1 MKKKTS
7 IFAAG
12 LLSVAV
18 IGTAIAQESENPAVK
33 ARTSIMELYAFNLAT
48 LGGMAKG
55 ETEYD
60 AEAATRAANNLVVLT
75 QLDQSAMWP
84 AGSDNVSDPSTRA
97 LPAIWEN
104 FPDVGAK
111 GQAMADA
118 ALAMQAA
125 AGQDVEALKGAMGDL
140 GGACSAC
147 HKAYRAPQN

>member
-1 MKKKTS
+1 MFRKFS
-7 IFAAG
+7 VLAAG
-12 LLSVAV
+12 LLSVAA
-18 IGTAIAQESENPAVK
+18 IGSAIAQESENPAVK
-33 ARTSIMELYAFNLAT
+33 ARTSIMQLYAFNLGT

-55 ETEYD
+55 ETEYN

-75 QLDQSAMWP
+75 QIDQSAMWP

-118 ALAMQAA
+118 AVAMQAA
-125 AGQDVEALKGAMGDL
+125 AGQNVEALKGAMGNL

-147 HKAYRAPQN
+147 HKAYRAPED

>member
-1 MKKKTS
+1 MMKKFS

-12 LLSVAV
+12 LMSVAV
-18 IGTAIAQESENPAVK
+18 IGTAIAHESENPAVK
-33 ARTSIMELYAFNLAT
+33 ARTSIMQLYSFNLGT

-60 AEAATRAANNLVVLT
+60 AEAATRAANNIVVLT
-75 QLDQSAMWP
+75 QIDQSAMWP
-84 AGSDNVSDPSTRA
+84 AGSDNVADPSTRA

-111 GQAMADA
+111 GQALADA
-118 ALAMQAA
+118 AVAMQAA
-125 AGQDVEALKGAMGDL
+125 AGQDVETLKGAMGDL

-147 HKAYRAPQN
+147 HKAYRAPKD

>member
-1 MKKKTS
+1 MKKFS
-7 IFAAG
+7 IFTAG

-18 IGTAIAQESENPAVK
+18 IGTAIAHESENPAVK
-33 ARTSIMELYAFNLAT
+33 ARTSIMQIYAFNLGA

-55 ETEYD
+55 DVEYD

-75 QLDQSAMWP
+75 QIDQSAMWP
-84 AGSDNVSDPSTRA
+84 AGSDNASDPSSRA

-104 FPDVGAK
+104 FADVGAK

-118 ALAMQAA
+118 AVAMQTA
-125 AGQDVEALKGAMGDL
+125 AGQDVEALKAAMGDL

-147 HKAYRAPQN
+147 HKAYRAPKE

>member
-1 MKKKTS
+1 MMKKFS

-12 LLSVAV
+12 LFSVAA
-18 IGTAIAQESENPAVK
+18 IGTAIAHQSENPAVK
-33 ARTSIMELYAFNLAT
+33 ARTSIMQLYAFNLGT

-55 ETEYD
+55 EVDYD

-75 QLDQSAMWP
+75 QIDQSAMWP
-84 AGSDNVSDPSTRA
+84 QGSDNVSDPSSRA

-118 ALAMQAA
+118 AVAMQAA
-125 AGQDVEALKGAMGDL
+125 AGQDVEALKAAMGDL
-140 GGACSAC
+140 GGSCSAC
-147 HKAYRAPQN
+147 HKAYRAPKE

>member
-1 MKKKTS
+1 MINKLS
-7 IFAAG
+7 MYAAG

-18 IGTAIAQESENPAVK
+18 FGTAIADEGENPAVK
-33 ARTSIMELYAFNLAT
+33 ARTSIMQLYSFNLGT

-60 AEAATRAANNLVVLT
+60 AASATRAANNIVVLT
-75 QLDQSAMWP
+75 QIDQSAMWP
-84 AGSDNVSDPSTRA
+84 AGSDNVSDSSTRA

-111 GQAMADA
+111 GQALSDA
-118 ALAMQAA
+118 AVAMQAA
-125 AGQDVEALKGAMGDL
+125 AGQDVEALKVAMGDL

-147 HKAYRAPQN
+147 HKAYRAPKD